1 MVIQILK
8 TELTEILS
16 LRGLFLQE
24 NNIQIRYNA
33 VHERGWS
40 DSYVFVSGQNK
51 IGYAAVMGNENRN
64 DRDTV
69 FEFYTLPSFR
79 NASSVAFAELLQLS
93 GATFIECQ
101 SNDLLLSSML
111 YQFGKNINSQVV
123 LFEEAF
129 TSNLIQEG
137 VIFRQRAAEDQ
148 IFDHT
153 GELAGDFVLE
163 LGKEIVATGGF
174 LLHYNFPFADL
185 YMEVNELYRQR
196 GFGSY
201 LVQET
206 KKQCYLA
213 GRVPAARCN
222 MSNPASKATL
232 LKAGFKIAGFMLFAT
247 IK

>member
-1 MVIQILK
+1 MAIQILR
-8 TELTEILS
+8 TELNEILS
-16 LRGLFLQE
+16 LRALFLQE

-79 NASSVAFAELLQLS
+79 NASSAAFAELLQLS

-101 SNDLLLSSML
+101 SNDLFLISML

-129 TSNLIQEG
+129 TSNLIQDG
-137 VIFRQRAAEDQ
+137 VIFRQRTAEDQ

-153 GELAGDFVLE
+153 GEPAGDFVLE

-196 GFGSY
+196 GLGSY